1 MTTNEDV
8 ELLKAL
14 MAVAVADGEL
24 RRSEVG
30 VIKGLAS
37 RIGVGRVT
45 FDAMFAAAEAG
56 EPIADNILIRSPERA
71 GSALELLVALARID
85 GEISDQERGLLVR
98 IAGSLGIAGDDFQT
112 LYQAG
117 IKRAD
122 KIRKSREARG

>member
-1 MTTNEDV
+1 MSTNEDV

-24 RRSEVG
+24 RRSELG
-30 VIKGLAS
+30 VIRGLAS

-71 GSALELLVALARID
+71 RSALELLVAEARID
-85 GEISDQERGLLVR
+85 GDISTQERDLLVR
-98 IAGSLGIAGDDFQT
+98 IATSLGVTGDGFQAV
-112 LYQAG
+112 YQAG

-122 KIRKSREARG
+122 KIRKSREGRE